1 MSRRLAGR
9 PLGRN
14 LLVACL
20 TLALAACGAMSADR
34 GADRTQHIADT
45 ARTLTPEGLA
55 RLRRGMAEGATSLA
69 ARFDPAAHT
78 DFWGRPR
85 GWTSL
90 SLATPPAFPF
100 GQLNAADAAQ
110 LNAALPI
117 DDADFAPAQPFF
129 LRASGAERERAVLC
143 MTQAIYYE
151 AALEPTEGQQAV
163 AQTVL
168 NRVRHPDFPK
178 SICGVVYEGSQLPI
192 GCQFSFTC
200 DGSLARPPIEPYWT
214 RAKTVAEAALDGF
227 VAADIGSATHYHA
240 DYVFPRW
247 GPTLVKIG
255 QIGAHI
261 FYRFPGP
268 AGLPGAL
275 RQSYRGE
282 ELRVA
287 MAGPR
292 PAITLVNTITTA
304 GQNYFYIEPRAAQP
318 LRRPTPGTVLFGRR
332 FPTRDEIDK
341 INAALLEMEK
351 KSATLAAA
359 SARGPEPT
367 S

>member
-1 MSRRLAGR
+1 MLRLSSRVSDPVRVDAPMHEIGWQTLDLAH
-9 PLGRN
+9 PPN
-14 LLVACL
+14 LAFG
-20 TLALAACGAMSADR
+20 ALDAASA
-34 GADRTQHIADT
+34 
-45 ARTLTPEGLA
+45 
-55 RLRRGMAEGATSLA
+55 RRVNGFIPAFQTSTE
-69 ARFDPAAHT
+69 PAA
-78 DFWGRPR
+78 
-85 GWTSL
+85 
-90 SLATPPAFPF
+90 
-100 GQLNAADAAQ
+100 
-110 LNAALPI
+110 
-117 DDADFAPAQPFF
+117 PFF
-129 LRASGAERERAVLC
+129 LRATGPERDRAMLC
-143 MTQAIYYE
+143 LTQAIYYE
-151 AALEPTEGQQAV
+151 AALEPDAGQAAV

-168 NRVRHPDFPK
+168 NRVRHPAYPH
-178 SICGVVYEGSQLPI
+178 SICGVVYQGVELGI
-192 GCQFSFTC
+192 GCQFTFVC
-200 DGSLARPPIEPYWT
+200 DGALGRRPVDAQWRRART
-214 RAKTVAEAALDGF
+214 
-227 VAADIGSATHYHA
+227 AADRAVNGYVMASVGSATHYHA

-292 PAITLVNTITTA
+292 PAITLVNTITA
-304 GQNYFYIEPRAAQP
+304 PGQNYFYIEPRAAQP